1 MRYYKITLQPVDSSH
16 ASVASSGDALT
27 GAKRS
32 LSFTT
37 HPNGLQ
43 AAPDMGAMHV
53 LFDLPVTAFDAPQA
67 SFYVEI
73 RGVDIA
79 TISQASDLQGWQVKI
94 YGGMGKGYPLAKPD
108 QAGLLVVG
116 SVFQAFGNWQDTN
129 MSLNLLVQP
138 FTKPL
143 NETNYPKLTWHW
155 QKGQKITDAISQTFK
170 AALPDYGLDFTAVG
184 NNLTA
189 GSDDI
194 GFYGDIPSL
203 AQVISSVSTAANPDT
218 SYQGVKFYLRN
229 KTFYFYDNGTSR
241 DPKKIEFEDMIG
253 QPTWIGPGRVM
264 MQTVMRADINMNDVI
279 TMPAFNQNGS
289 NQTLAGYGTIAATQA
304 SGIIPKRKSLFQGNF
319 TVTGI
324 RHIGDSRNP
333 DGAAWVTV
341 FNLVQP

>member
-116 SVFQAFGNWQDTN
+116 SVD
-129 MSLNLLVQP
+129 
-138 FTKPL
+138 
-143 NETNYPKLTWHW
+143 
-155 QKGQKITDAISQTFK
+155 
-170 AALPDYGLDFTAVG
+170 
-184 NNLTA
+184 
-189 GSDDI
+189 
-194 GFYGDIPSL
+194 
-203 AQVISSVSTAANPDT
+203 
-218 SYQGVKFYLRN
+218 
-229 KTFYFYDNGTSR
+229 
-241 DPKKIEFEDMIG
+241 
-253 QPTWIGPGRVM
+253 
-264 MQTVMRADINMNDVI
+264 
-279 TMPAFNQNGS
+279 
-289 NQTLAGYGTIAATQA
+289 
-304 SGIIPKRKSLFQGNF
+304 RKS
-319 TVTGI
+319 V
-324 RHIGDSRNP
+324 
-333 DGAAWVTV
+333 V
-341 FNLVQP
+341 